1 MARPPFPKNIREFQ
15 RQFATEEACQNY
27 LTACRWPDGFACPR
41 CRHTRGY
48 RLIEHRRWQCA
59 ACRYQV
65 SLTAGTILH
74 NTKTPLA
81 VWFWATYLTVTDK
94 RGISALLL
102 QRQLGLRRY
111 ETAWM
116 LLHKL
121 RRAMV
126 NLGREPLHGD
136 VEIDDTWVGGPQPGL
151 RGSRQLKGRKAAI
164 VLVAVEKRGDK
175 SGRVRMCVIPDF
187 KQTTMLAFV
196 TQHVAPGST
205 VYTDGL
211 KGFAGISAA
220 AVRHVARTQPIRSDL
235 RKGVPAAVPLADRA
249 IGNLQQWVIGTYHG
263 VSRAQL
269 QVYLDEF
276 VFRHNRRKQPMAA
289 FQTLL
294 GLATSRTPTP
304 YTRIRGAQDLPR
316 LLEEG

>member
-1 MARPPFPKNIREFQ
+1 MREFQ
-15 RQFATEEACQNY
+15 RQFASEEACQAY
-27 LTACRWPDGFACPR
+27 LAACRWPDGFACPR
-41 CRHTRGY
+41 CGHTRGY
-48 RLIEHRRWQCA
+48 RLMEHRRWQCV

-81 VWFWATYLTVTDK
+81 VWFWAAYLTVTDK

-126 NLGREPLHGD
+126 NAAREPLHGE
-136 VEIDDTWVGGPQPGL
+136 VEIDDTWIGGAQAGL
-151 RGSRQLKGRKAAI
+151 RGSRQLKGRRAAL
-164 VLVAVEKRGDK
+164 VLVAVEKRGK
-175 SGRVRMCVIPDF
+175 GSGRVRVAVIPDF
-187 KQTTMLAFV
+187 RTMTLKAFIKQNVL
-196 TQHVAPGST
+196 PGSKI
-205 VYTDGL
+205 YTDGL
-211 KGFAGISAA
+211 KSYSGLEESGYH
-220 AVRHVARTQPIRSDL
+220 HVARIQPLRTDL
-235 RKGVPAAVPLADRA
+235 RKGAKSAVPLADRA
-249 IGNLQQWVIGTYHG
+249 IGNLQQWLIGTYHG

-276 VFRHNRRKQPMAA
+276 VFRHNRRKRPAAA

-294 GLATSRTPTP
+294 GLGTGHKSTE
-304 YTRIRGAQDLPR
+304 YQRIRGAKDLADN
-316 LLEEG
+316 G